1 MSRYQ
6 VDKALRQI
14 AKDPAAR
21 EAFLRDRAS
30 FLDGRDLTLEERKAI
45 IEVDYPRLY
54 ALGAH
59 PFLVHAFVN
68 GLGVLPKDRRAAR
81 TEYCN
86 KIAPFGRPDYAT

>member
-14 AKDPAAR
+14 AKDPGAR
-21 EAFLRDRAS
+21 ES
-30 FLDGRDLTLEERKAI
+30 FLKDRDGFLEGRDLTAEERTAI
-45 IEVDYPRLY
+45 IAVDYPRLY

-59 PFLVHAFVN
+59 PFLLHSFVN
-68 GLGVLPKDRRAAR
+68 ALGVLPRDRGEAR
-81 TEYCN
+81 LEYCK